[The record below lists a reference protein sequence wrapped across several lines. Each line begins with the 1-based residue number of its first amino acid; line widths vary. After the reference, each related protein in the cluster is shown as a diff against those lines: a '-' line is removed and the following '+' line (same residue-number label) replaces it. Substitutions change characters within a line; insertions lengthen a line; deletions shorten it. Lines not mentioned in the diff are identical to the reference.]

1 MVQWSKE
8 AAGTGGKAMIVEQL
22 RAVIAQAEVL
32 SAEEQEAL
40 AEVWQEALEER
51 EWDALLRKPGSARFL
66 KELIEEG
73 RREHAAGKT
82 EEITGDSFE

>member
-1 MVQWSKE
+1 
-8 AAGTGGKAMIVEQL
+8 MIVERL
-22 RAVIAQAEVL
+22 RAVIAQTEAL

-40 AEVWQEALEER
+40 AEAWQEALEEH
-51 EWDALLRKPGSARFL
+51 EWDALVRKPGSARFL

-82 EEITGDSFE
+82 EAITRDGFE